1 MAKLATLIS
10 RHPLR
15 EFELY
20 WSYARNE
27 KFREACDDYED
38 ARTAQG
44 YWETSGGH
52 PTRALE
58 YAGLVAEIEAEIL
71 ACLELTLTARLTPT
85 GRNRSRGAGTL
96 I

>member
-1 MAKLATLIS
+1 MTRLATLIG

-15 EFELY
+15 EFELHR
-20 WSYARNE
+20 SYACDE

-44 YWETSGGH
+44 YWKTSGGH
-52 PTRALE
+52 PARALE
-58 YAGLVAEIEAEIL
+58 YAELVADLEAEIL
-71 ACLELTLTARLTPT
+71 ARLELTLTARLTLT
-85 GRNRSRGAGTL
+85 GRNRSRRAGTL